1 MTDSWL
7 QVGTRRLGVMA
18 STLVRT
24 PLKEEKKKKEKELS
38 FSPVLFESLPGIII
52 RFTVELL
59 EI

>member
-1 MTDSWL
+1 MTNSWL
-7 QVGTRRLGVMA
+7 QVGTRRLGVTA

-24 PLKEEKKKKEKELS
+24 PLKEGKKKEKELS